1 MTEDYDLIRNVM
13 NEFVLFHLTSNS
25 YEMLQHSNLT
35 SEYHHGLVKSS
46 FKTLK
51 ANLQQIIK
59 K

>member
-1 MTEDYDLIRNVM
+1 M